1 MKFSPQLENHME
13 QLQKVEEQLQVL
25 LTQKYQMEA
34 QLKDI
39 ERTLEY
45 LEKVPDDRDIYRN
58 IGALLIKAE
67 GKEKVMG
74 ELREKKETYELRL
87 KSFDRQEKSLKDSYD
102 ALKKSITDAL
112 QMQQ

>member
-25 LTQKYQMEA
+25 LTQKYQLEA

-39 ERTLEY
+39 ERTLDY
-45 LEKVPDDRDIYRN
+45 LENLPEEREIYRN
-58 IGALLIKAE
+58 IGSLLIKAD
-67 GKEKVMG
+67 GKDKVIE
-74 ELREKKETYELRL
+74 ELREKKESYELRL

-102 ALKKSITDAL
+102 ALKKNITEAL
-112 QMQQ
+112 QVQ

>member
-25 LTQKYQMEA
+25 LTQKYQLEA
-34 QLKDI
+34 QLKDV
-39 ERTLEY
+39 ERTLDY
-45 LEKVPDDRDIYRN
+45 LEKLPEDRDIYRN
-58 IGALLIKAE
+58 VGSLLIKAD
-67 GKEKVMG
+67 GKEKVMDD
-74 ELREKKETYELRL
+74 LQEKKETYELRL

-112 QMQQ
+112 QVPQ

>member
-13 QLQKVEEQLQVL
+13 QLQKIEEQLQVL
-25 LTQKYQMEA
+25 LTQKYQLEA

-39 ERTLEY
+39 ERTLDY
-45 LEKVPDDRDIYRN
+45 LENMPEDRDIYKN
-58 IGALLIKAE
+58 VGSLLIKAD
-67 GKEKVMG
+67 GRDSVVA
-74 ELREKKETYELRL
+74 ELKEKKETYELRL
-87 KSFDRQEKSLKDSYD
+87 KTFDRQEKSLKDSYD

>member
-13 QLQKVEEQLQVL
+13 QLQKIEEQLQVL
-25 LTQKYQMEA
+25 LTQKYQLEA
-34 QLKDI
+34 QLKDV

-45 LEKVPDDRDIYRN
+45 LEKVPEDRDIYKN
-58 IGALLIKAE
+58 VGSLLVKTD
-67 GKEKVMG
+67 GKKVVVD
-74 ELREKKETYELRL
+74 ELREKKESYELRL

-102 ALKKSITDAL
+102 ALKQSITDAL

>member
-25 LTQKYQMEA
+25 LTQKYQLEA

-39 ERTLEY
+39 DRTLEY
-45 LEKVPDDRDIYRN
+45 LEKVPEERDIYRN
-58 IGALLIKAE
+58 IGALLVKTD
-67 GKEKVMG
+67 GKDKVVAD
-74 ELREKKETYELRL
+74 LKEKKETYELRL
-87 KSFDRQEKSLKDSYD
+87 KSFDRQENSLKDSYD

-112 QMQQ
+112 QLQQ

>member
-25 LTQKYQMEA
+25 LTQKYQLEA
-34 QLKDI
+34 QLKDV

-45 LEKVPDDRDIYRN
+45 LEDLPDDRDIYRN
-58 IGALLIKAE
+58 IGSLLIKE
-67 GKEKVMG
+67 DSREKVMKD
-74 ELREKKETYELRL
+74 LSEKKESYELRL

-102 ALKKSITDAL
+102 KLKKNITEAL
-112 QMQQ
+112 QTP